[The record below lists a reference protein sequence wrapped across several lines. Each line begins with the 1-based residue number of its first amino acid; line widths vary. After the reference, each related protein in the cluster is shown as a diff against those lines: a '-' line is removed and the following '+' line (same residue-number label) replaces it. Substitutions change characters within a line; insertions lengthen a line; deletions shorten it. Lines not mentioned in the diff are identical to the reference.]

1 MKDAEEF
8 LANLGAV
15 EQPIGPKKVKAYNLP
30 ASLIGQIKS
39 AAELEEVSE
48 SEMARVALAN
58 GMRMHQASK
67 KKRPKESSLPNE
79 AEKIV
84 SVEPVLVPIEG
95 LHIA

>member
-39 AAELEEVSE
+39 AAEIEEVSE

-58 GMRMHQASK
+58 GMRMHRASK
-67 KKRPKESSLPNE
+67 KKRPKDASLPNE
-79 AEKIV
+79 AKIQGIG
-84 SVEPVLVPIEG
+84 ELIRVPIEEFN
-95 LHIA
+95 LA